1 LTTFHALD
9 PLVTDISAEV
19 LDAQRQVN
27 QMLAQFPQPDV
38 LTPQGLVQLRAITA
52 PPQPAPEL
60 TPSDVTIA
68 GPYQDLRLHIFT
80 PASSARAVIVRIHGG
95 GWASGAPEDDE
106 ALNDQIARR
115 CQVAIISPGYH
126 LVPESSVPH
135 QIDECV
141 AAVRWAAAQAQG
153 RFGTSQLLLAG
164 TSAGAHLAAATLLR
178 LRDMAD
184 PAFTP
189 IIGIHLD
196 CGAYDLSGTPSVR
209 SATKSSLVLSRAL
222 IDGLVELGLPRM
234 DPEARRAP
242 SLSPLYADLSGL
254 PPALFTVGNLDPQ
267 RDDSLFL
274 ATRWRLASNVADL
287 DVWPEGAHA
296 FTNMGTPLAAVAFD
310 RTTSWI
316 SALLDKM
323 EQGS

>member
-1 LTTFHALD
+1 MMTFHTLD

-27 QMLAQFPQPDV
+27 QMLSQFPQPDV
-38 LTPQGLVQLRAITA
+38 LTPQGLAQLRAITA

-68 GPYQDLRLHIFT
+68 GPYQDIRLHIFT
-80 PASSARAVIVRIHGG
+80 PARSARAVIVRIHGG

-115 CQVAIISPGYH
+115 CQVAIISPDYH
-126 LVPESSVPH
+126 LVPESSISH

-153 RFGTSQLLLAG
+153 RFGTSQFLLAG
-164 TSAGAHLAAATLLR
+164 ISAGAHLAAATLLR

-184 PAFTP
+184 SAFTS
-189 IIGIHLD
+189 IMGLHLD
-196 CGAYDLSGTPSVR
+196 CGGYDLSSTPSVR
-209 SATKSSLVLSRAL
+209 SATNGSLVLSRAL
-222 IDGLVELGLPRM
+222 IDGLVELGLPGM
-234 DPEARRAP
+234 DPEARRDP

-254 PPALFTVGNLDPQ
+254 PPALFTVGALDPL

-274 ATRWRLASNVADL
+274 ATRWRLAGNVVDL

-296 FTNMGTPLAAVAFD
+296 FTNMGTPLAAVALD

-316 SALLDKM
+316 SALLDRI